1 MKLEPFALERLQ
13 SIWEHK
19 VAWNLAESGV
29 HPLRV
34 EELVDNDAD
43 RLSVMRQPLLYSET
57 NGTLELRTL
66 IAAMYDHATPAHVQV
81 TNGGSEANL
90 ITLMALVQP
99 GDEVVVMMPNYM
111 QMVGIARALGAVVKP
126 WRLIADT
133 SGADHRW
140 RPDIDALELLVSAR
154 TRAVLICNPNNPTGA
169 RLTADE
175 LDDICRVASS
185 AGAWIV
191 ADEIYRGAELDGVDT
206 ATLWGRYERAIITS
220 GLSKAYALP
229 GLRIGWVVADPSL
242 VEELW
247 GIHDYTTI
255 GPGAIN
261 DRLACIALTPSRRQL
276 LLARTRGILRTNYP
290 VLRRWTEKRSAM
302 LSHIPPKAGA
312 VALVRCACPISSLEL
327 SDRIRTERSVLLVP
341 GDHFEMDG
349 YLRIGFG
356 CDPELLLPALEH
368 VGDVL
373 DALKTSDATT
383 SA

>member
-34 EELVDNDAD
+34 EELVESDDD
-43 RLSVMRQPLLYSET
+43 RLSLLRQPLLYSET

-66 IAAMYDHATPAHVQV
+66 IAGMYDSATAAHVQV

-90 ITLMALVQP
+90 ITMIALVES

-111 QMVGIARALGAVVKP
+111 QVAGIARALGAHVKP
-126 WRLIADT
+126 WRLVEDRA
-133 SGADHRW
+133 ARRW
-140 RPDIDALELLVSAR
+140 RPDLDALDTLVTGNTRVILL
-154 TRAVLICNPNNPTGA
+154 CNPNNPTGA

-175 LDDICRVASS
+175 LDGICRTAAR
-185 AGAWIV
+185 AGAWIIS
-191 ADEIYRGAELDGVDT
+191 DEIYRGAELDGVDT
-206 ATLWGRYERAIITS
+206 PTVWGRYDRAIVTS

-229 GLRIGWVVADPSL
+229 GLRIGWVVAPPAMI
-242 VEELW
+242 EPLW
-247 GIHDYTTI
+247 GIPDYTTI
-255 GPGAIN
+255 APGAVN
-261 DRLACIALTPSRRQL
+261 DRLACVALKPPRREL

-290 VLRRWTEKRSAM
+290 VLRRWIEKRSPVM
-302 LSHIPPKAGA
+302 SHIPPEAGA
-312 VALVRCACPISSLEL
+312 IAFVRYTSTIGSTAL
-327 SDRIRTERSVLLVP
+327 SDRIRAQQSVLLVP
-341 GDHFEMDG
+341 GDHFDMDG

-356 CDPELLLPALEH
+356 CDPELLFPALER
-368 VGDVL
+368 VAEVIDSI
-373 DALKTSDATT
+373 KMSDATT